1 MTWRLETDRLLLRPM
16 VPGDLDGF
24 LPVVND
30 PMSMRFYP
38 SPFDREMARLWIE
51 RIGERYE
58 RDGFGLLAVIE
69 RETNEMV
76 GDCGPMRM
84 ETGHGTFVELGWHI
98 RPDRQGRGFAVEAGQ
113 ACRDEAWRVLDV
125 DRLISIIR
133 PENVPS
139 WSVARALG
147 FRPWRGDVR
156 AGMAHILWS
165 LERPS

>member
-1 MTWRLETDRLLLRPM
+1 MTWRIETDRLLLRPL

-38 SPFDREMARLWIE
+38 KPFDREMARVWIE
-51 RIGERYE
+51 RVGERCR
-58 RDGFGLLAVIE
+58 RDGYGLLAVVE
-69 RETNEMV
+69 RETGEMV

-98 RPDRQGRGFAVEAGQ
+98 RPDRQGRGFAVEAGR

-165 LERPS
+165 LVRST